1 MTPAA
6 RRSVA
11 ALAVAVLLLTPA
23 GPAGAQEPGSSTTV
37 GVPAQDIIPE
47 PDTGDEPSEAGDRGG
62 ALQLGVLALVVAVM
76 VGGVL
81 FLVRQ
86 SRHARAVGD
95 R

>member
-1 MTPAA
+1 MSPVA
-6 RRSVA
+6 RRVVA
-11 ALAVAVLLLTPA
+11 ALAVAVALLALAAPA
-23 GPAGAQEPGSSTTV
+23 ETQEPSSTTTV

-47 PDTGDEPSEAGDRGG
+47 PNTGDAPADAGDRGG
-62 ALQLGVLALVVAVM
+62 ALQLGVLGLVVAVM
-76 VGGVL
+76 GGGVV